1 MDHEWIYFFT
11 LNIFTTLSL
20 SFIITSVL
28 FKHLS
33 EALLNDPHK
42 MVHRSTDDKLD
53 KSIGV
58 YNLKREGTA
67 RTAIGGVENSSYRI
81 KSISILIHWNRSVRD
96 TEKVSEE
103 LFNMLRD
110 TENVTING
118 TRVKFTDMKC
128 LEPIPVDTD
137 DKGIFEFVIEL
148 A

>member
-1 MDHEWIYFFT
+1 MLGIGDVRDYIAGLGIAANDHVYCGK
-11 LNIFTTLSL
+11 L
-20 SFIITSVL
+20 
-28 FKHLS
+28 
-33 EALLNDPHK
+33 
-42 MVHRSTDDKLD
+42 DDKLD

-81 KSISILIHWNRSVRD
+81 KGISILIHWNSSVRD
-96 TEKVSEE
+96 TEKVSED

-118 TRVKFTDMKC
+118 TKIKFTDMKC
-128 LEPIPVDTD
+128 PEPIPVDTD

-148 A
+148 DFYYER